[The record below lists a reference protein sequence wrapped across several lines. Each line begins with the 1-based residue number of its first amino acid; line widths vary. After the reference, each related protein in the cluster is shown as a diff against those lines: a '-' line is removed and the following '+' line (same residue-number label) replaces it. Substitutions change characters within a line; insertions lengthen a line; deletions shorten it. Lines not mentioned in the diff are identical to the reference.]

1 MTFPTPVP
9 QVLGCSAELR
19 RLQAQH
25 WEESR
30 MADATTMTKN
40 TNKATETSYFVAPA
54 PGHYGDRARVI
65 SAHRTLQA
73 ARKAATRGFVVR
85 AGGKRKGDEW
95 LRADEQHYPIA

>member
-30 MADATTMTKN
+30 LADAAYAAKDWR
-40 TNKATETSYFVAPA
+40 AASLYGSRVAA
-54 PGHYGDRARVI
+54 
-65 SAHRTLQA
+65 L
-73 ARKAATRGFVVR
+73 VR
-85 AGGKRKGDEW
+85 AIEAEDRRCRGWAENCEGG
-95 LRADEQHYPIA
+95 AS